1 MEPGETMPADSAFE
15 RTAEE
20 LEALADAGERAGPLA
35 HEVNNFLNVLL
46 LHLAVIEHTV
56 PAERRPDLAEV
67 RRQGK
72 QLAELVRQWQRSR
85 LVPAETAQSID
96 LNRLLEKLLK
106 RVETPEIRIQFEGAP
121 ALPAVRGALADLHRL
136 CSFLIENAVEVSRQ
150 GQALV
155 RIKTE
160 PGKAG
165 AVRLRIED
173 TGPAVPPDW
182 VPHLLEPLF
191 TGRSGTDRL
200 GLAACRT
207 IVRRLNGTIEA
218 ESSPTGGVAVSVEL
232 PVA

>member
-1 MEPGETMPADSAFE
+1 MEPGGTMPAESAFE

-56 PAERRPDLAEV
+56 PAESRPDLAEV

-72 QLAELVRQWQRSR
+72 QLAELVRQWQRAR
-85 LVPAETAQSID
+85 PAPDEAASAVD
-96 LNRLLEKLLK
+96 LNRLLENYLA
-106 RVETPEIRIQFEGAP
+106 RHRTPDVQIHLEAAP
-121 ALPAVRGALADLHRL
+121 ALPSVKAPRADLYRL
-136 CSFLIENAVEVSRQ
+136 CSFLIGNAVQISRQ
-150 GQALV
+150 GQGIV
-155 RIKTE
+155 RVVTGWG
-160 PGKAG
+160 PAG
-165 AVRLRIED
+165 FVRLRIED

-191 TGRSGTDRL
+191 TGRTGTDRL

-207 IVRRLNGTIEA
+207 IARRLSGTIQA
-218 ESSPTGGVAVSVEL
+218 ENQPKGGVAIIVEL
-232 PVA
+232 PTV